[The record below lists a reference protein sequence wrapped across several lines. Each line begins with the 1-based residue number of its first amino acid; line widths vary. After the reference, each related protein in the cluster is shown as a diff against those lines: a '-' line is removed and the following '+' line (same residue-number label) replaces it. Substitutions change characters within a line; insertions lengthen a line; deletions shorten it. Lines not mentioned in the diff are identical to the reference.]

1 MVLYTKNFTFLFL
14 KMVFFK
20 NKVGK
25 QFKNS
30 CFPKNNFKKL
40 QLSNGVIHE
49 SVKNYFELNIN
60 LKKSCEI

>member
-1 MVLYTKNFTFLFL
+1 MVLYTKNLTFLFL

-25 QFKNS
+25 QFRKS
-30 CFPKNNFKKL
+30 CFPKINFKKL
-40 QLSNGVIHE
+40 QFSNGVIHE

-60 LKKSCEI
+60 LKKS